1 MGCCASKCKP
11 RKPNFAA
18 AAEEFRYVQ
27 DKLVVSQQPP
37 IARTPPIFHYH
48 HLPSNRISPIFPLSP
63 TASSSSDSLPSFSR
77 SLRRGSLNSTTSTT
91 TSNSSSSSS
100 VLTSKDRSFS
110 NEFLWSCL
118 KENPHVIYLNSIKEC
133 ANKLPESPVPKQGKK
148 QSVRG
153 CSIAT
158 PQKRVRSSSPVPP
171 LTRQKSFRR
180 EEGHAGSRMVMRSPS
195 PSRRFWDAEY
205 LDRGIQ
211 TITGEE
217 MFSKPIVGNR
227 QASAASLM
235 SPYVEKGEVLKPAA
249 GSCLK
254 RNKETCIHRITSK
267 IDELAVAEA
276 MARHEGQSD
285 AVEDIDNP
293 LISLDCFIFL

>member
-37 IARTPPIFHYH
+37 IAYH
-48 HLPSNRISPIFPLSP
+48 HHHSNRISPIFPLSP
-63 TASSSSDSLPSFSR
+63 TASSSSDSLPSFS
-77 SLRRGSLNSTTSTT
+77 
-91 TSNSSSSSS
+91 NSSSGSSA
-100 VLTSKDRSFS
+100 LTSKDRSFS

-153 CSIAT
+153 CSTAT
-158 PQKRVRSSSPVPP
+158 PQKRVRSSSPAPP
-171 LTRQKSFRR
+171 LTRQKSFRI

-195 PSRRFWDAEY
+195 PSRRFGNAEY

-217 MFSKPIVGNR
+217 MFSKPIVRNR

-235 SPYVEKGEVLKPAA
+235 SPYVERGEVLKPAA
-249 GSCLK
+249 SSCLK

-293 LISLDCFIFL
+293 LISLDCFIFI